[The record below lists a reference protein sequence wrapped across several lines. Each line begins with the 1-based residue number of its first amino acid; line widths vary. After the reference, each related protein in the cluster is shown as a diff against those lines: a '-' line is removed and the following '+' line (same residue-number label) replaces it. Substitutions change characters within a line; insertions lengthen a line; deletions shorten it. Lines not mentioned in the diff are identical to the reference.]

1 MKKLKDKQLQKIIN
15 LITEQ
20 QTLLGKLSALQLMN
34 DLSQE
39 ENGKI
44 NYIHQSMVINN
55 KILRELETEY
65 LNLY

>member
-34 DLSQE
+34 DLSHE

>member
-1 MKKLKDKQLQKIIN
+1 
-15 LITEQ
+15 
-20 QTLLGKLSALQLMN
+20 MN